1 VNPENVG
8 NVPPSYQ
15 HRLSDDVNENIE
27 VEKDSLKE
35 PLIDKIEASLKEPI
49 NTEAKTVAYPYLEP
63 QP

>member
-49 NTEAKTVAYPYLEP
+49 NTEA
-63 QP
+63 